1 MVLLAI
7 AVLGIVPA
15 VAAGLSLPPNVRPV
29 AGALPGGAME
39 EAELLTEPF
48 LQAPTEDS
56 VHVVWFTEFEGSR
69 HALVYGEGVDA
80 LLGDG
85 RVSFAQLAM
94 RAQRGRIRVVF
105 ADTTKLSRTREDARS
120 NVPGQSYDEVTARDV
135 WRHEAEAVQL
145 EPGERI
151 PYAVISLHEDDAMAI
166 SGSYSLAAKPQAG
179 MPAKILL
186 TSDHQSKPM
195 TPANMQKVE
204 ETVGRVD
211 AVFFAGDLVNVPDR
225 ASEWFDDA
233 KGGAF
238 FPGLQGTASRELS
251 HNGVTTTY
259 TGGEI
264 IQNAPLYPVIG
275 NHEVMGRVKDAG
287 LNPQFGSPVPR
298 DVAAKA
304 YEEVADQVN
313 PTGDPEVR
321 EQWIENN
328 SFNADTYLELF
339 TLPESDT
346 GGEKYYAETFGDVR
360 LVSLYATRIWKN
372 WDTNGNS
379 NSAYNEATEN
389 FGDPLE
395 QGWGRHIFEPVKK
408 GSEQYR
414 WLEQELMSPE
424 FQNAKYK
431 VVMLHHPVHNLGGNV
446 VPPFTDPVRIVER
459 DEDGQITRIRYEY
472 PKDENYLIR
481 DLEPLF
487 EQAGVDLVYNG
498 HNHVWNRFEG
508 PTGVHYL
515 ESSNVGNTYG
525 AFMTGRSNRFGNP
538 GAPWIQD
545 NYDDADDPYGLEP
558 VVPTVSPLTDGDG
571 EPLPY
576 VSSNAIT
583 TFSVFETEDGT
594 ITTYAYDTKDPDS
607 EVWVLDR
614 FQLD

>member
-1 MVLLAI
+1 
-7 AVLGIVPA
+7 
-15 VAAGLSLPPNVRPV
+15 
-29 AGALPGGAME
+29 ME

-48 LQAPTEDS
+48 LQAPTEHS
-56 VHVVWFTEFEGSR
+56 VHVVWFTEFKGSR
-69 HALVYGEGVDA
+69 HALIYGEGVDA
-80 LLGDG
+80 LLEDD
-85 RVSFAQLAM
+85 RASLAQLAM

-120 NVPGQSYDEVTARDV
+120 NVPGQSYEEVTERDV

-151 PYAVISLHEDDAMAI
+151 PYAVVSLHEDGAMAI

-298 DVAAKA
+298 DVAAEA

-313 PTGDPEVR
+313 PTGDPEIR

-339 TLPESDT
+339 TLPESDM